1 LNIAIRMQDHP
12 ASGEA
17 MALDVF
23 ISYSHHDKAAA
34 DAACAMLESSG
45 VRAWIAPRDVR
56 PGVEYGAAIVEAIE
70 RCRVLVL
77 IFSESANHS
86 GQILREVERAVS
98 KGIPIVPVRIE
109 DVLPT
114 KSMGYFL
121 GTIHWLE
128 AMTPPLEQHL
138 RQLVDIVGA
147 ILSRDG
153 GGQGGNKTSALLG
166 DSPFHAQVST
176 TRRAGKAQSGRIVLF
191 GLLGAAAI
199 ALVSGATVYLIQPS
213 VISQAPVVSQP
224 PAVTQPPVATTEDLL
239 PETVPYI
246 SDRDRAAIRTD
257 YLSAPDYKAFAV
269 STRLGFT
276 TGQAS
281 EEAAKTSAHATCERL
296 IGNETRRCEIY
307 AVGNKVVLASG
318 RPPMPAAPWVVRNP
332 AVEKPFA
339 VNQAP
344 LHAANFKAAMER
356 YATGQLPKAL
366 AVSSRGYAAF
376 YGQSSQDEAMRRAL
390 EFCGS
395 NGSIACL
402 VVAVDNVFVV
412 SVPETMKAVALFH
425 PASEASIAAD
435 ARGVVAGRLANAIS
449 GWNTVAVGAGGRAG
463 VMLRAS
469 SEQAA
474 VDGALADCSRQD
486 HSCRVIAIGPFLV
499 EPLPSAKN

>member
-1 LNIAIRMQDHP
+1 MQDHP
-12 ASGEA
+12 ASGDA

-34 DAACAMLESSG
+34 DAACAMLENAG
-45 VRAWIAPRDVR
+45 IRAWIAPRDVR

-77 IFSESANHS
+77 IFSANANHS

-109 DVLPT
+109 EVLPT

-153 GGQGGNKTSALLG
+153 GSALG
-166 DSPFHAQVST
+166 ENKEPVRAPASAMP
-176 TRRAGKAQSGRIVLF
+176 RRAGEKGAQRTVLF

-199 ALVSGATVYLIQPS
+199 ALVSATTVYLTQTSVVGQP
-213 VISQAPVVSQP
+213 PVVSQP
-224 PAVTQPPVATTEDLL
+224 LVVAQPPVAATENLL
-239 PETVPYI
+239 PEAVPYI

-257 YLSAPDYKAFAV
+257 YLPAPDYKAFAIG
-269 STRLGFT
+269 TRLGFA

-296 IGNETRRCEIY
+296 IGTETRRCEIY
-307 AVGNKVVLASG
+307 AVGTRVVLASG

-344 LHAANFKAAMER
+344 LQAANYKAAMER

-366 AVSSRGYAAF
+366 AVSARGYAAF

-412 SVPETMKAVALFH
+412 AVPETMKPVALFH
-425 PASEASIAAD
+425 PTSEASIAAD
-435 ARGVVAGRLANAIS
+435 ARSVVAGRLANATS
-449 GWNTVAVGAGGRAG
+449 GWNAVGVGAGGRPG
-463 VMLRAS
+463 VMLRAA

-474 VDGALADCSRQD
+474 VEGALADCSRQD

>member
-1 LNIAIRMQDHP
+1 M
-12 ASGEA
+12 G
-17 MALDVF
+17 LDVF

-56 PGVEYGAAIVEAIE
+56 PGVEYGAEIVEAIE

-109 DVLPT
+109 EVLPT

-153 GGQGGNKTSALLG
+153 GGAPGGNNESFRAQASAR
-166 DSPFHAQVST
+166 PRQ
-176 TRRAGKAQSGRIVLF
+176 AGERGTQRIVLF

-199 ALVSGATVYLIQPS
+199 ALVSAATVYLTQPS
-213 VISQAPVVSQP
+213 VISQPPVASQP
-224 PAVTQPPVATTEDLL
+224 PVLTPPVTTTEDLL

-257 YLSAPDYKAFAV
+257 YLPAPDYKAFAIG
-269 STRLGFT
+269 TRLGFA

-318 RPPMPAAPWVVRNP
+318 KPPMPPAPWVVRNP

-344 LHAANFKAAMER
+344 LQAANYKAAMER
-356 YATGQLPKAL
+356 YAAGQLPKAL
-366 AVSSRGYAAF
+366 AASSRGYAAF

-402 VVAVDNVFVV
+402 VVALDNVFVV
-412 SVPETMKAVALFH
+412 AVPETMKAVALFH

-449 GWNTVAVGAGGRAG
+449 GWNAVAIGAGGRPG
-463 VMLRAS
+463 LMLRAA

-474 VDGALADCSRQD
+474 VDGALADCARQD